1 MKKKILSGVLVMLM
15 TLTACGGPG
24 GGGDDPLSAARANM
38 DAVTSMDGTMVMEL
52 DMEIAGEVME
62 SVTTMNMTVFNDP
75 MRLKMDMSM
84 EVGLM
89 GEAVT
94 VPYMALYAEEDGAG
108 GYTMY
113 LQQDGSGWQ
122 VQQATPA
129 ELEEYDFSGEMGG
142 YMDSVASFTQAGTE
156 RVDGVEAYKYTG
168 AITGREMEE
177 VMRSSGALDSMGG
190 SLGLSGSEL
199 ESMLSG
205 LGDITVSLWIS
216 QEDLFPI
223 RYEMDMTG
231 IMDALV
237 QNIMESAGGAEAG
250 LAMRIPKMVIV
261 LTCSNINS
269 ATEFTIPDE
278 ARSAS

>member
-1 MKKKILSGVLVMLM
+1 
-15 TLTACGGPG
+15 
-24 GGGDDPLSAARANM
+24 
-38 DAVTSMDGTMVMEL
+38 
-52 DMEIAGEVME
+52 
-62 SVTTMNMTVFNDP
+62 
-75 MRLKMDMSM
+75 
-84 EVGLM
+84 
-89 GEAVT
+89 
-94 VPYMALYAEEDGAG
+94 
-108 GYTMY
+108 
-113 LQQDGSGWQ
+113 
-122 VQQATPA
+122 
-129 ELEEYDFSGEMGG
+129 
-142 YMDSVASFTQAGTE
+142 
-156 RVDGVEAYKYTG
+156 
-168 AITGREMEE
+168 
-177 VMRSSGALDSMGG
+177 MRSSGALDSMGG